1 MLLSKQMSKVSDRS
15 QAQERLLVKVVQQN
29 QETSKIL
36 KRVEKVVDGISD
48 GLKKGFMSLS
58 QELSQNNKEGLEEV
72 KELWAKK
79 MNDLEKV
86 VLAGGEES
94 TKLIEKQMK
103 KLEAMLTAKLLDLDV
118 GSAGISDELKSLRKD
133 LMETN
138 ESRLKGEAEAEGK
151 LNSILQ
157 EMKSLQSQLDR
168 VEQLTLRIFNS
179 LASGLND
186 IRKELLESSNSEG
199 LEELKEL
206 WVKKMSDLEKSVLA
220 PGGRPSAGELEK
232 QMKKI
237 EAMLNAKLLDL
248 ELNVT
253 SLSPQLKEMKAQLG
267 EVMEGMQR
275 GEERSEKS
283 LKEMMVELKG
293 LQTQLIEVI
302 RLQTET
308 SQNLN
313 EVSGGVPRKEGT
325 SHFLSPH
332 LSLRVL
338 PC

>member
-1 MLLSKQMSKVSDRS
+1 MSKVSDRS

-29 QETSKIL
+29 QENSKIL
-36 KRVEKVVDGISD
+36 KRVEKVVNGISD
-48 GLKKGFMSLS
+48 GLKQSFASLS
-58 QELSQNNKEGLEEV
+58 QELSQDNREGLEEV

-79 MNDLEKV
+79 MTDLERV

-94 TKLIEKQMK
+94 TRQIEKQMK

-118 GSAGISDELKSLRKD
+118 GSDQIKEELKNLRRD

-138 ESRLKGEAEAEGK
+138 ESRLKGEASAEGK
-151 LNSILQ
+151 LNTILV

-179 LASGLND
+179 LESGLGD
-186 IRKELLESSNSEG
+186 IRKELLASSNGEG
-199 LEELKEL
+199 LEELKQL
-206 WVKKMSDLEKSVLA
+206 WLKKMGDLERTILSSEA
-220 PGGRPSAGELEK
+220 RPTAGELEK

-248 ELNVT
+248 EINVT
-253 SLSPQLKEMKAQLG
+253 SLSPQLKEMKAQIG
-267 EVMEGMQR
+267 EVMGGLQR
-275 GEERSEKS
+275 GEKQSEKKM
-283 LKEMMVELKG
+283 KEMMVELKS

-302 RLQTET
+302 RLQTES

-313 EVSGGVPRKEGT
+313 EVS
-325 SHFLSPH
+325 
-332 LSLRVL
+332 LSLIVRTRGRRGGEGRGK
-338 PC
+338 

>member
-1 MLLSKQMSKVSDRS
+1 MSKVSDRS

-29 QETSKIL
+29 QENSKIL
-36 KRVEKVVDGISD
+36 KRVEKVVNGISD
-48 GLKKGFMSLS
+48 GLKQSFASLS
-58 QELSQNNKEGLEEV
+58 QELSQDNREGLEEV

-79 MNDLEKV
+79 MTDLERV

-94 TKLIEKQMK
+94 TKQIEKQMK

-118 GSAGISDELKSLRKD
+118 GSDQIKEELKNLRRD

-138 ESRLKGEAEAEGK
+138 ESRLKGEASAEGK
-151 LNSILQ
+151 LNTILV

-179 LASGLND
+179 LESGLGD
-186 IRKELLESSNSEG
+186 IRKELLASSNGEG
-199 LEELKEL
+199 LEELKQL
-206 WVKKMSDLEKSVLA
+206 WLKKMGDLERTILSSEA
-220 PGGRPSAGELEK
+220 RPTAGELEK

-248 ELNVT
+248 EINVT
-253 SLSPQLKEMKAQLG
+253 SLSPQLKEMKAQIG
-267 EVMEGMQR
+267 EVMGGLQR
-275 GEERSEKS
+275 GEKQSEKKM
-283 LKEMMVELKG
+283 KEMMVELKS

-302 RLQTET
+302 RLQTES

-313 EVSGGVPRKEGT
+313 EVS
-325 SHFLSPH
+325 
-332 LSLRVL
+332 LSLIVRTRGRRGGEGRGK
-338 PC
+338 

>member
-1 MLLSKQMSKVSDRS
+1 MLLSRQMSKVSDRS

-29 QETSKIL
+29 QENSKIL
-36 KRVEKVVDGISD
+36 KRVEKVVNGISD
-48 GLKKGFMSLS
+48 GLKQSFASLS
-58 QELSQNNKEGLEEV
+58 QELSQDNREGLEEV

-79 MNDLEKV
+79 MTDLERV

-94 TKLIEKQMK
+94 TKQIEKQMK

-118 GSAGISDELKSLRKD
+118 GSDQIKEELKNLRRD

-138 ESRLKGEAEAEGK
+138 ESRLKGEASAEGK
-151 LNSILQ
+151 LNTILV

-179 LASGLND
+179 LESGLGD
-186 IRKELLESSNSEG
+186 IRKELLASSNGEG
-199 LEELKEL
+199 LEELKQL
-206 WVKKMSDLEKSVLA
+206 WLKKMGDLERTILA
-220 PGGRPSAGELEK
+220 RPTAGELEK

-248 ELNVT
+248 EINVT
-253 SLSPQLKEMKAQLG
+253 SLSPQLKEMKAQIG
-267 EVMEGMQR
+267 EVMGGLQR
-275 GEERSEKS
+275 GEKQSEKKM
-283 LKEMMVELKG
+283 KEMMVELKS

-302 RLQTET
+302 RLQTES

-313 EVSGGVPRKEGT
+313 EVS
-325 SHFLSPH
+325 
-332 LSLRVL
+332 LSLIVRTRGRRGGEGRGK
-338 PC
+338 